1 MVTARDFAELNLW
14 QRIFAEHWD
23 AFAATWRTQNGRSVP
38 SHWAENVKR
47 MVGCGDIAVGYREY
61 ECEDCGTTKKV
72 GFTCKSKLC
81 LRCFKVAV
89 DEWLQTARKV
99 LFEGVVHR
107 QVVLTVPTALR
118 ALVLADARFMKAF
131 ADAGARAVKELIAEW
146 RPKQRIKVGI
156 MSVLQLHGRG
166 GNSNPHSHLVVSEG
180 GIDKDGQWRTVSY
193 FDSKKLRRKWQ
204 YHVLTALK
212 KAVKGTPY
220 EKEWSDRLGRMF
232 HEYPTG
238 FDVHAMPEKGP
249 VERLIVY
256 LCKYVSSPPISIRR
270 IDAYDGQNVT
280 YHYKDHRR
288 GMVWETLPATEF
300 IGRMIKHLPPKGYR
314 MVRYYGIYAR
324 PIRERTHAK
333 VAVTLQRRD
342 RNMQQVA
349 AYFAR
354 KRGLT
359 PEQYQAE
366 LEAKFGDHA
375 PRCPKCGSKRMRL
388 IRVWSARAGM
398 IYEASSIGPPLAAGE
413 PTAAAAMLPLPAPER
428 KPVRPVCVSA
438 QADPTR
444 HPVQV
449 GEEGGEGL
457 ARGSRKGRICPAAS
471 ALAGGG
477 AVKSD
482 AASLRWG
489 TTFFPGAAPRN
500 NARPAVGVHVAK
512 LRTSRLTRPGCRC
525 NFSPV
530 GRRVPS
536 EKTGLFCCLSRDTR
550 ATERSEGYP

>member
-1 MVTARDFAELNLW
+1 LAE
-14 QRIFAEHWD
+14 
-23 AFAATWRTQNGRSVP
+23 
-38 SHWAENVKR
+38 
-47 MVGCGDIAVGYREY
+47 
-61 ECEDCGTTKKV
+61 
-72 GFTCKSKLC
+72 
-81 LRCFKVAV
+81 
-89 DEWLQTARKV
+89 
-99 LFEGVVHR
+99 
-107 QVVLTVPTALR
+107 
-118 ALVLADARFMKAF
+118 ARFMKAF

-166 GNSNPHSHLVVSEG
+166 GNSNPHAHLVVSEG
-180 GIDKDGQWRTVSY
+180 GIDKAGQWRTVSY
-193 FDSKKLRRKWQ
+193 FDTKKLRRKWQ

-212 KAVKGTPY
+212 KAVKGTAY
-220 EKEWSDRLGRMF
+220 EKKWTDRLGRMF
-232 HEYPTG
+232 HDYPTG

-288 GMVWETLPATEF
+288 GMVWETLPATGF

-333 VAVTLQRRD
+333 VVATLQRRD

-359 PEQYQAE
+359 LAQYQAE

-398 IYEASSIGPPLAAGE
+398 IYEAPNIGPPREACEPSAEALLCPGPLERGQGHAQPQAPGRHRCIAPRGPAPRSAGLGVGCGMGVASGCHTRVVPRHTDACGGRAAG
-413 PTAAAAMLPLPAPER
+413 
-428 KPVRPVCVSA
+428 
-438 QADPTR
+438 
-444 HPVQV
+444 
-449 GEEGGEGL
+449 
-457 ARGSRKGRICPAAS
+457 I
-471 ALAGGG
+471 AG
-477 AVKSD
+477 
-482 AASLRWG
+482 
-489 TTFFPGAAPRN
+489 
-500 NARPAVGVHVAK
+500 
-512 LRTSRLTRPGCRC
+512 
-525 NFSPV
+525 
-530 GRRVPS
+530 
-536 EKTGLFCCLSRDTR
+536 
-550 ATERSEGYP
+550 